1 MPRVAVLN
9 QKGGVGKTTVTLGL
23 VSAALAKGRS
33 VSVVD
38 LDPQSSA
45 AWTLGLDEPTG
56 LVTALTS
63 GATGAAQSAVASSSW
78 GERVSVV
85 SGGAG
90 MQQWLPEGGPKTSA
104 RSLSKALKGV
114 GEGDDITFLDCP
126 AGLGP
131 ITQNALAAA
140 DLALVVVEPS
150 AFANN
155 TMGAVADLIDD
166 VWDRIN
172 PNLDLGGVIVNRQP
186 AVSKEAEVRYEELG
200 KIVGKRSIWKPAIPQ
215 RVIINEALGARRP
228 IHAYGARAADVID
241 AFDTLYRKLERT
253 LASKE
258 NL

>member
-1 MPRVAVLN
+1 MARVAILN

-33 VSVVD
+33 VLVVD

-45 AWTLGLDEPTG
+45 SWALGIDGPTG
-56 LVTALTS
+56 LARALRDGGS
-63 GATGAAQSAVASSSW
+63 GAADSAVGASTWDPSL
-78 GERVSVV
+78 GVIA
-85 SGGAG
+85 GGPE

-104 RSLSKALKGV
+104 RALSKALSGV
-114 GEGDDITFLDCP
+114 DEGYDIVFLDCP

-131 ITQNALAAA
+131 ITVNALSAA
-140 DLALVVVEPS
+140 DKAVIVTESS

-155 TMGAVADLIDD
+155 TMAAAADMIDD

-186 AVSKEAEVRYEELG
+186 SVSKEAETRYDELG

-215 RVIINEALGARRP
+215 RVIVSVALGARRP
-228 IHAYGARAADVID
+228 IHTYGSRATDVIE
-241 AFDTLYRKLERT
+241 AFDKLYAKLERVI
-253 LASKE
+253 AD
-258 NL
+258 